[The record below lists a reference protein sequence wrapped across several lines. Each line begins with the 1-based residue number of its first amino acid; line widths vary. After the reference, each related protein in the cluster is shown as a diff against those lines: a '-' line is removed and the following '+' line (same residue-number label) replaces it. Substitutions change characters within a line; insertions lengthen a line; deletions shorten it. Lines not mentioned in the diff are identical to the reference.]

1 MLKFLPFSL
10 LSIII
15 CLCGTHAAYISIH
28 DQKQSWAGLQEGLMV
43 TPALDELDTQYL
55 CDVMIANDAF
65 QISVHATSSDNWATT
80 SLDGKE
86 FPKEYI
92 TVIDQHLRI
101 KLGQTIPPTSTSDHD
116 HSYPLT
122 SSPILGTSPSISCQ
136 RLVIS
141 GSALRQRIGF
151 MHIIDLLSIVGVGFL
166 AATASGIAAL
176 LRRHDH
182 QRPAAEI
189 PRPFQL
195 NHLHE
200 RPKSDE
206 TDYAFDYIKSKLG

>member
-1 MLKFLPFSL
+1 MLKFLLFSL
-10 LSIII
+10 LCTII

-65 QISVHATSSDNWATT
+65 QISVHATSSDNWLTT
-80 SLDGKE
+80 YLDGTE
-86 FPKEYI
+86 LPKEYI
-92 TVIDQHLRI
+92 AVIDQHLRTN
-101 KLGQTIPPTSTSDHD
+101 LGQTTSPTSTSDHD
-116 HSYPLT
+116 HSYSLSSSSSPGT
-122 SSPILGTSPSISCQ
+122 SSSISCK
-136 RLVIS
+136 RLDIS

-151 MHIIDLLSIVGVGFL
+151 MHIIDLLSIIGVGFL

-182 QRPAAEI
+182 QRPSTEI
-189 PRPFQL
+189 PRFLQL

-200 RPKSDE
+200 RPHSDE